1 MDERRAGQQEG
12 AGKPVCLILS
22 YLIAGLNA
30 SMHDEV
36 PELLPK
42 ALQALEAA
50 FPGSLTRMVDASG
63 LQAEMFEHVSGLA
76 LPVEKTPDDNI
87 VPINL
92 WKSSI

>member
-1 MDERRAGQQEG
+1 
-12 AGKPVCLILS
+12 
-22 YLIAGLNA
+22 
-30 SMHDEV
+30 
-36 PELLPK
+36 
-42 ALQALEAA
+42 LQALEAA